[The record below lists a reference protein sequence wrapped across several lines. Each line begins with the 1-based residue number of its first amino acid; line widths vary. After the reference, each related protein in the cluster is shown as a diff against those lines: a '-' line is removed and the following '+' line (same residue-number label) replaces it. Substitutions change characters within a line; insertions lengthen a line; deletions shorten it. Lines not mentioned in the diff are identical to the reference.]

1 MLSLLTLTTYQ
12 NMPIKKKGP
21 GAPPGTINNPV
32 GKNQFAGDKGK
43 TIAFRLPIEL
53 DEAFRTITAAK
64 GINSTQGMTE
74 AVALWVKTIEAA
86 EPPSL
91 D

>member
-1 MLSLLTLTTYQ
+1 MLSLLTAITHP

-21 GAPPGTINNPV
+21 GAPPGAINNPV

-43 TIAFRLPIEL
+43 SIGFRLPIEL
-53 DEAFRTITAAK
+53 DEAFRAIIEAK

-74 AVALWVKTIEAA
+74 AVALWVKTIQAA

>member
-1 MLSLLTLTTYQ
+1 MIYMTAAQ
-12 NMPIKKKGP
+12 RRP
-21 GAPPGTINNPV
+21 GALPGTINNPT
-32 GKNQFAGDKGK
+32 GKNQFDGDKGK

-53 DEAFRTITAAK
+53 DGEFRTITAAK

-74 AVALWVKTIEAA
+74 AVALWVETIEAA